1 MPKYSL
7 DNARVV
13 GQGYHA
19 PPGSVIDSALA
30 TAISR
35 YKRGVASRYTALV
48 PDEVSTRLPPGPYHV
63 SPKIDGEQWCLVLD
77 EGDAF
82 FANPNGRVLA
92 GDIPVLAEARALA
105 PRAIGTTVVAGEL
118 YATRDSGRSR
128 HGDLAA
134 ALGTDTSGAGADR
147 VGFYA
152 FDVVWGGDSDA
163 RMPLGDYGSRLSLV
177 RRLLDGADR
186 LQPVKTEDAP
196 DQAKVD
202 SLFEQWAADGKAEG
216 LVVRTKATPGV
227 YKIKPSVTIDA
238 AVIGYTVRSID
249 ATQAG
254 SLLMAVIREDGQFQ
268 VLGHCGNLGSE
279 DDRRAM
285 LQRVSS
291 LACDSNYSEANSR
304 GALFQMVRPELVI
317 EVRVSDVQAENT
329 SGDVVPRM
337 VLDFEGERWAAR
349 QRLPGVSVLHPRLE
363 RVRGDK
369 RPIPA
374 DVPVRQVL
382 ERVMLP
388 DLDKAARVADLPSS
402 EILRREVYTKV
413 TKGKTA
419 VRKLVMWQTNK
430 HDHDPLYPQF
440 VVHFTDYSP
449 GRKDPLKRIVRL
461 APDREIATQ
470 IAEAM
475 IAKEIKKGWT
485 KV

>member
-7 DNARVV
+7 DNARTV

-19 PPGSVIDSALA
+19 PPGSVTDSALA

-48 PDEVSTRLPPGPYHV
+48 PDEVGSRLPPGPYFV

-77 EGDAF
+77 DGDAF

-92 GDIPVLAEARALA
+92 GDIPVLAEARKLA
-105 PRAIGTTVVAGEL
+105 ERAVGTTVVAGEL

-134 ALGTDTSGAGADR
+134 ALSTDTSASGVDR
-147 VGFYA
+147 VGFQA
-152 FDVVWGGDSDA
+152 FDVVWGGDSNA
-163 RMPLGDYGSRLSLV
+163 RMPLGDYESRLSLV
-177 RRLLDGADR
+177 KRLLDGAER
-186 LQPVKTEDAP
+186 LRPVKTEDAS

-202 SLFEQWAADGKAEG
+202 ALFEEWAADGKAEG
-216 LVVRTKATPGV
+216 LVVRTKAMPGV
-227 YKIKPSVTIDA
+227 YKIKPTVTIDA
-238 AVIGYTVRSID
+238 AVIGYTVRSVD

-254 SLLMAVIREDGQFQ
+254 SLLMALVREDGQFQ

-279 DDRRAM
+279 DNRRA
-285 LQRVSS
+285 LLEQV
-291 LACDSNYSEANSR
+291 AKKPCESNYSEANSR
-304 GALFQMVRPELVI
+304 GALFQLVEPQMVI
-317 EVRVSDVQAENT
+317 EVKVTDIQAENT
-329 SGDVVPRM
+329 SGDIVPRM
-337 VLDFEGERWAAR
+337 VLDFEGKQWVAR

-363 RVRGDK
+363 RVREDK
-369 RPIPA
+369 RPIA
-374 DVPVRQVL
+374 SDVPVRQVL

-388 DLDKAARVADLPSS
+388 DLDKAASTATLPVS
-402 EILRREVYTKV
+402 EILRREVYTKA

-419 VRKLVMWQTNK
+419 VRKLVVWQTNK
-430 HDHDPLYPQF
+430 HEVDPLYPNF

-449 GRKDPLKRIVRL
+449 GRKEPLKRTVRL
-461 APDREIATQ
+461 APSQDVAMQ
-470 IAEAM
+470 IGDAM
-475 IAKEIKKGWT
+475 IAKEIKKGWA